1 MNTNLIKFLMFSA
14 VATVAVVKFD
24 DVKLSLKL
32 NQEEKKIEV
41 QSSTVATTS
50 DNQKKLSEKK
60 KPTYKSSNIPKSF
73 DTDFADEQKLLGS
86 SGSKF
91 QHNNLSKEELK
102 NIQASKARLD
112 QQNKNKLADL
122 NRSKIS
128 DKKDYSKNFRSSDS
142 NNSSS
147 DQEYEQSKSNDQES
161 SGRDLASSDDFSNRD
176 YSQDSSDNASSQST
190 PSVVDR
196 VADSIS
202 DFFNSDSNPTDSAS
216 PDNSNANSSSG
227 ENSPGNN
234 ANGVSS
240 SGGAV
245 VGYSSGASSNSG
257 SGSSSDSSSSS
268 SSNTQASNSSAS
280 SGGSSSSGSSS
291 VSSGSANSGS
301 TATQPALKGTVHP
314 LKTVTL
320 VQTPIK
326 SLPELL
332 IRPTFASTCSA
343 VATLHE
349 IDNATSLPNPVAL
362 QTMAVKPDATYQI
375 NVDTNL
381 IDVTKPTKYLL
392 KVSGCS
398 SEYSR
403 IVTDFYSDQD
413 VSYGTTLI
421 AKVVE
426 VPTTKKITEATAA
439 SIASLTNRIDH
450 TKTSYEEAYNQVSA
464 NTMAKQYFT
473 QAFGSDV
480 AVLTNT
486 KPVIVHESVS
496 VIVNEKTNNP
506 FSLDSEHWYSQYQI
520 VQEWYLD
527 NSFYMTGVNFT
538 YSPNANNQ
546 GTHTLRTVI
555 GRDNGSGRVNT
566 TLPYEEKTW
575 NITVLDSVPATAPN
589 FSLNVA
595 NSSPVLN
602 NSFIVDIATGTDL
615 VACESFSSM
624 AVTESPMIP
633 PAGNFNLD
641 CSTNLIQTE
650 NISLTDLTDGA
661 KTLYLWAM
669 DSSGQISASPKT
681 LSYRKDTTDPTG
693 TFDNVIGA
701 YRGSENIN
709 LNFTASDDN
718 EVSSIEI
725 YYSQNAGSS
734 YSLLTTLPAG
744 SSSYIWTTPND
755 NSSQARL
762 KVKIID
768 GANKSLEIATTN
780 FTIDSLAPAPNAV
793 ALNTPSLTN
802 NNNIAFNIASCSDTP
817 FILINEGSAPA
828 RTAPE
833 WQACSTTLA
842 AITYVLPNN
851 TEGNRTLKAWFKDAV
866 GNVSSTSSDNNIIFD
881 ITPASLSLN
890 ALPSAIRGGNTE
902 AVTFSATDTN
912 GIGSTKLQYAQDGAT
927 FLDIITNPTSPYTW
941 TIPTHNTST
950 AKLRLVVVDN
960 AGNSASVD
968 SANFIIDSTPP
979 LNPSLNLTSAPLTNS
994 VNSTYTAL
1002 SCSDTPYLLFN
1013 EGSQPANN
1021 DANWVACTTVA
1032 NSHAFSFAAVE
1043 GVHTIK
1049 AWSKDSVGNVSS
1061 TSTNFSITYDVT
1073 APTNSLNNLAASLR
1087 GGSSTNVTFSQ
1098 SDSNGIASHKLQY
1111 AQDGVTFSDIVT
1123 NPMSPYSWSIP
1134 THNTSLAKLRLISVD
1149 NAGNTNQKTT
1159 NSFIIDSIAPSAPV
1173 ANLFSPAISSSSTV
1187 AITVSDCLDRPGIF
1201 ISESM
1206 IAPSESDPAWLSCNT
1221 TPGGLSYV
1229 LVGPILQGLHNLYVY
1244 AKDSVG
1250 NISLSTPLSMNY
1262 DTVAPT
1268 LNLATTLSG
1277 SYKGGNTIAL
1287 SFNTSDSLGI
1297 SNFRLEYAQDG
1308 TTYSTVQTF
1317 AANAT
1322 NYTWTFPSDNTV
1334 NARIRLVSV
1343 DNAITANTSTV
1354 TSSTFTIDSTPP
1366 SAPSATL
1373 ASSYY
1378 SSSTNVT
1385 LTIAD
1390 CTDRP
1395 FVLVN
1400 EAAQPASGDA
1410 GWVACSTAVGG
1421 TTYSIAATQGIHNL
1435 KVWAKDSVGN
1445 VSATAAS
1452 VAMVFDNVLP
1462 TINIANNNVAGNSTV
1477 PVTFTVTEQN
1487 INNTQNFLVEYH
1499 NGSSWSNWNVAAVN
1513 GPLTNATFTT
1523 NITTPNSENT
1533 VLTFRVS
1540 YTDLAGNY
1548 RQTSVTFSTDLTAPI
1563 VDSLAINGGALS
1575 TANNNVQ
1582 IALDAHDSLSRVMQ
1596 FCLRYNNTAKP
1607 TANASCWVDVNAPSP
1622 GITPNPTISFN
1633 NFYYQI
1639 GFAKGNYNVYAWVK
1653 DEAGQISDNAATLNT
1668 DRYFITY
1675 DPGTP
1680 PEFSKAIAT
1689 NTDAPGTPI
1698 DASDLTAPNSSD
1710 IYIKWSVTDLE
1721 GLAANPINIQ
1731 YSLNDVSFSDLSGGQ
1746 NLQNAQN
1753 GGCTVDGTFT
1763 GCVRLSSPSS
1773 SYFKIRVTARDS
1785 AGTTVFFN
1793 TVPLNEGKL
1802 KILAGNTEHGLDGSA
1817 RSAVFYNYNAYQ
1829 SNSYGAKY
1837 KLVVSEDG
1845 KFFYLDPQRGLLWI
1859 NPTTG
1864 ALKVFIPRTG
1874 TSSGDGGPV
1883 ASATLNQANAI
1894 ALDHSNNLIIWDYN
1908 RIRKVNLDTM
1918 VISHMVGGGATSNPS
1933 VTILQSDYALPA
1945 GFNGAWGTLIPLPNG
1960 DLIFSNGA
1968 TTTHRRYRAA
1978 DQRVEPIV
1986 IDGVGIKSYPSDAW
2000 NTLGNADLG
2009 IVYNTTTSQINYMVQ
2024 GKYKSFVGDSYMI
2037 PALVD
2042 HNSGDENTTYRADTN
2057 HDSIPWNA
2065 KNQIVGLDGKLYLHS
2080 RYRAELLKYDLATN
2094 TITRVLGTGGESSIP
2109 CADDTPATSCAVGM
2123 DSVFISK
2130 NGRIYFIDNGI
2141 LRTIDDNS
2149 NVISLFGQFPS
2160 FGDGVLATAA
2170 RFGNIVDIN
2179 LGKALPDNNKIV
2191 IEDAYA
2197 NLFREITFDSNIS
2210 NLTSACYSWHGPWS
2224 FEVDSSDGDIL
2235 SSCGASVRRYDRDT
2249 SAWSTVI
2256 GGGGTGY
2263 YTAAAIGKT
2272 GTELNMVS
2280 GYNTTTNGIINNK
2293 LLYQKYYWSA
2303 GVHYGCTIR
2312 GYDMTDSYRVSE
2324 MMGNANSD
2332 CNGTINI
2339 GTNLNQNT
2347 VAETNISKFR
2357 FFQDPADAINKYFFT
2372 SVGNNKIYK
2381 SNNFGPIEL
2390 FATLAHNVNSFTQ
2403 SYAADGLNLYY
2414 CSGGYLY
2421 KYNYNSGNTFNLPWL
2436 SPTIRC
2442 KATRNIIY
2450 HPGRNSLIMVITQ
2463 NGLDG
2468 VAEYDLNP

>member
-1 MNTNLIKFLMFSA
+1 MNSNLIKFLMFSA
-14 VATVAVVKFD
+14 VASFAVVKFD
-24 DVKLSLKL
+24 DVKLALKIKNEEKTAAPQVSEKTVPL
-32 NQEEKKIEV
+32 LTPSSSSTKNQLQKTPANIKNFNQDFSEEKKLLA
-41 QSSTVATTS
+41 QSI
-50 DNQKKLSEKK
+50 
-60 KPTYKSSNIPKSF
+60 SS
-73 DTDFADEQKLLGS
+73 
-86 SGSKF
+86 F
-91 QHNNLSKEELK
+91 QHNNLSKKERAKLEAQYK
-102 NIQASKARLD
+102 T
-112 QQNKNKLADL
+112 KLAEL
-122 NRSKIS
+122 NRNKIS
-128 DKKDYSKNFRSSDS
+128 DKKDYSKNLRNNS
-142 NNSSS
+142 NSSS
-147 DQEYEQSKSNDQES
+147 GNDQEFRNS
-161 SGRDLASSDDFSNRD
+161 ENSHQDANTSRDLASSDDRSNSLLSD
-176 YSQDSSDNASSQST
+176 YDSSAQSSPSIVERINDTVSDLFNPSDVSDSNSFDAVNNSGGSNTSPGISGSGIFAGSAPGGASNSSGTNNSDSLSSSDNT
-190 PSVVDR
+190 
-196 VADSIS
+196 
-202 DFFNSDSNPTDSAS
+202 NTNT
-216 PDNSNANSSSG
+216 
-227 ENSPGNN
+227 
-234 ANGVSS
+234 
-240 SGGAV
+240 
-245 VGYSSGASSNSG
+245 ASSNSG
-257 SGSSSDSSSSS
+257 SSSSGSSSS
-268 SSNTQASNSSAS
+268 
-280 SGGSSSSGSSS
+280 GSSSSGSSS
-291 VSSGSANSGS
+291 VSSGSSSSASS
-301 TATQPALKGTVHP
+301 AVAPALKGTVFP
-314 LKTVTL
+314 LKSVTL
-320 VQTPIK
+320 VNHQIRN
-326 SLPELL
+326 LPDLL

-343 VATLHE
+343 VTTIHE
-349 IDNATSLPNPVAL
+349 IDSSTSLPNPVPL

-375 NVDTNL
+375 DVDTNL
-381 IDVTKPTKYLL
+381 VDITKPTKYLI
-392 KVSGCS
+392 KVSGCN

-403 IVTDFYSDQD
+403 IVTDFYSNQD
-413 VSYGTTLI
+413 VSFGTTLI
-421 AKVVE
+421 SKVIE
-426 VPTTKKITEATAA
+426 VPTAKKITEATSAT
-439 SIASLTNRIDH
+439 IASLTNRIDH
-450 TKTSYEEAYNQVSA
+450 TKTSYEEAYNQVSSS
-464 NTMAKQYFT
+464 TMAKQYFT

-480 AVLTNT
+480 EVLTNT

-496 VIVNEKTNNP
+496 VMVNEKTNNP

-527 NSFYMTGVNFT
+527 NNFYMTGVNFT

-546 GTHTLRTVI
+546 GSHSLRTVI
-555 GRDNGSGRVNT
+555 GRDNGAGRVNT
-566 TLPYEEKTW
+566 SLPYEEKTW

-595 NSSPVLN
+595 NNSPVLN
-602 NSFIVDIATGTDL
+602 NSFMVDLATGVDL
-615 VACESFSSM
+615 VSCESFSSM
-624 AVTESPMIP
+624 AITESPMIP

-641 CSTNLIQTE
+641 CSTSLTQTE
-650 NISLTDLTDGA
+650 NISLSDISDGA

-669 DSSGQISASPKT
+669 DSSGQISATPKT

-693 TFDNVIGA
+693 SFDNVIGA
-701 YRGSENIN
+701 FRGNENIS
-709 LNFTASDDN
+709 LNFSAADDN
-718 EVSSIEI
+718 EVSSLEI
-725 YYSQNAGSS
+725 YYSQNAGVN

-744 SSSYIWTTPND
+744 STSYTWTTPND
-755 NSSQARL
+755 NSSQVRL

-768 GANKSLEIATTN
+768 GANKSIELTTSN
-780 FTIDSLAPAPNAV
+780 FTIDSLAPNPNSIT
-793 ALNTPSLTN
+793 LNSASLTN
-802 NNNIAFNIASCSDTP
+802 NNVIAFNVTSCSDTP
-817 FILINEGSAPA
+817 YVLINEGSAPA
-828 RTAPE
+828 RTALE
-833 WQACSTTLA
+833 WQACSTALG
-842 AITYVLPNN
+842 AITYTLPNN
-851 TEGNRTLKAWFKDAV
+851 TEGSRTLKAWFKDAV
-866 GNVSSTSSDNNIIFD
+866 GNVSLTSTDNNIIYD
-881 ITPASLSLN
+881 ITPATLSLT
-890 ALPSAIRGGNTE
+890 AIPSEIRGGNAQ
-902 AVTFSATDTN
+902 AVTFSQSDIN
-912 GIGSTKLQYAQDGAT
+912 GIASTKLQYAQDGST
-927 FLDIITNPTSPYTW
+927 FSDVVLNPTSPYTW
-941 TIPTHNTST
+941 NIPTHNTST
-950 AKLRLVVVDN
+950 AKLKLIVVDN
-960 AGNSASVD
+960 AGNSTSVD
-968 SANFIIDSTPP
+968 TISFVIDSTPP
-979 LNPSLNLTSAPLTNS
+979 LSPNLTLTSAVLTNN

-1049 AWSKDSVGNVSS
+1049 AWSKDSVGNVST
-1061 TSTNFSITYDVT
+1061 TSTDFNITYDVT
-1073 APTNSLNNLAASLR
+1073 APTNSLNNLAASVR
-1087 GGSSTNVTFSQ
+1087 GGSSTNVIFSQ
-1098 SDSNGIASHKLQY
+1098 SDTNGIASHKIQY
-1111 AQDGVTFSDIVT
+1111 AQDGVNFSDIVS
-1123 NPMSPYSWSIP
+1123 NPTSPYSWSIP
-1134 THNTSLAKLRLISVD
+1134 THNTSAARLRLITVD
-1149 NAGNTNQKTT
+1149 NAGNSNQKTT
-1159 NSFIIDSIAPSAPV
+1159 NSFIIDSTPPSAPV
-1173 ANLFSPAISSSSTV
+1173 ANLFSPAISSSTTV
-1187 AITVSDCLDRPGIF
+1187 ALTVTDCLDRPGIF

-1206 IAPSESDPAWLSCNT
+1206 IAPSENDPAWLTCNT
-1221 TPGGLSYV
+1221 TAGGLSYI
-1229 LVGPILQGLHNLYVY
+1229 LVGPVLQGLHNLYVY

-1277 SYKGGNTIAL
+1277 SYQGGSTISL
-1287 SFNTSDSLGI
+1287 TFNTSDSLGI

-1308 TTYSTVQTF
+1308 STFSTVQTF

-1322 NYTWTFPSDNTV
+1322 SYTWTFPSDNTT

-1354 TSSTFTIDSTPP
+1354 TSGLFTIDSTPP
-1366 SAPSATL
+1366 SAPAVTL
-1373 ASSYY
+1373 ASAYY

-1390 CTDRP
+1390 CADRP
-1395 FVLVN
+1395 FILVN
-1400 EAAQPASGDA
+1400 EGTQPTSGAA
-1410 GWVACSTAVGG
+1410 GWVACSVVVGG
-1421 TTYSIAATQGIHNL
+1421 TTYTIAATQGTHQL
-1435 KVWAKDSVGN
+1435 KVWAKDNVGN
-1445 VSATAAS
+1445 VSATAAN
-1452 VAMVFDNVLP
+1452 VPMVFDNVLP

-1487 INNTQNFLVEYH
+1487 LNNSQNFLVEYH
-1499 NGSSWSNWNVAAVN
+1499 NGTSWSNWNVAAVN
-1513 GPLTNATFTT
+1513 GPITNTVFTT

-1533 VLTFRVS
+1533 ILTLRVS
-1540 YTDLAGNY
+1540 FTDLAGNY
-1548 RQTSVTFSTDLTAPI
+1548 RQSSVQFSTDLTAPI
-1563 VDSLAINGGALS
+1563 VDAIAINGGALS

-1582 IALDAHDSLSRVMQ
+1582 IALNAHDSLSRVMQ
-1596 FCLRYNNTAKP
+1596 FCLRYNNTTKP

-1653 DEAGQISDNAATLNT
+1653 DEAGQISNNAATLNA

-1689 NTDAPGTPI
+1689 NTDAPGNPI
-1698 DASDLTAPNSSD
+1698 GATDLSAPSSSD
-1710 IYIKWSVTDLE
+1710 IYIKWAVTDIE
-1721 GLAANPINIQ
+1721 GLAANPINVQ
-1731 YSLNDVSFSDLSGGQ
+1731 YSLNDVDFSDLSGGQ

-1773 SYFKIRVTARDS
+1773 SYFKIRVIAKDS

-1793 TVPLNEGKL
+1793 TDPLNEGKL

-1817 RSAVFYNYNAYQ
+1817 RSAVFYNYNSYQ

-1864 ALKVFIPRTG
+1864 ALKVFIPKTG
-1874 TSSGDGGPV
+1874 STSGDGGPV

-1894 ALDHSNNLIIWDYN
+1894 VLDHANNLLIWDYN

-1918 VISHMVGGGATSNPS
+1918 TINHLVGGGATSNPV
-1933 VTILQSDYALPA
+1933 VTIDQSDYALPA

-1968 TTTHRRYRAA
+1968 TTTHRRYRAI
-1978 DQRVEPIV
+1978 DQKVEPMV
-1986 IDGVGIKSYPSDAW
+1986 IDGVGIKGYPADAW

-2009 IVYNTTTSQINYMVQ
+2009 IDYNTTTSQINYMVQ

-2042 HNSGDENTTYRADTN
+2042 QNSGDENTTYRADAN

-2065 KNQIVGLDGKLYLHS
+2065 KNQIVGLDGRLYLHS
-2080 RYRAELLKYDLATN
+2080 RYRAELLKYDVGTN
-2094 TITRVLGTGGESSIP
+2094 TVTRVLGTGGESSLP
-2109 CADDTPATSCAVGM
+2109 CADNTPATSCAVGM

-2130 NGRIYFIDNGI
+2130 SGRIYFIDNGI

-2160 FGDGVLATAA
+2160 YGDGVLATAA

-2179 LGKALPDNNKIV
+2179 LGKSLPDNNKIV

-2224 FEVDSSDGDIL
+2224 FEVDQTDGDIL

-2263 YTAAAIGKT
+2263 YTASAIGKT

-2312 GYDMTDSYRVSE
+2312 SYDMSDSYRVGE

-2332 CNGTINI
+2332 CNGTINV

-2390 FATLAHNVNSFTQ
+2390 FATLSHNVNSFTQ

-2414 CSGGYLY
+2414 CATDGFLY
-2421 KYNYNSGNTFNLPWL
+2421 KYNYNSGNTYQLPWL

-2450 HPGRNSLIMVITQ
+2450 HSGRNSLIMVISQ
-2463 NGLDG
+2463 NGLNG
-2468 VAEYDLNP
+2468 IAEYDLNP